1 MRRRRIGNNSVTEG
15 HGEHFFE
22 NLDTSITR
30 WSSEALP
37 RFARATEIAIAWLD
51 LLNLNQ
57 AAGRPVLFDSRDD
70 AAFCSSVFDSKLT
83 IVLPYRLHNSRHE
96 PPLRTIRLALLFVQC
111 REVPSGLGSIGRF
124 QTTADFLAVGFKPRI
139 ANDLR

>member
-15 HGEHFFE
+15 HDEHFFE

-37 RFARATEIAIAWLD
+37 RFARATRQSEIAIAWLD

-57 AAGRPVLFDSRDD
+57 AAGRPVLFDSCDD
-70 AAFCSSVFDSKLT
+70 AAFCSSVFDLELA

-96 PPLRTIRLALLFVQC
+96 PPLRTIRLALLFLQC

-124 QTTADFLAVGFKPRI
+124 QTTADFLTVGFYR
-139 ANDLR
+139 A